1 MNHIILEGFV
11 TSGKSA
17 VSKAIAKKNGYPVVD
32 VAKEVSKRLNM
43 TGNEVSDRFGDVYFH
58 AMETF
63 ILDELAGKKKQKP
76 SVLIIS
82 SAVPAFPQN
91 QKYLKDLGHV
101 YYLKVKKGTV
111 VERLGEREKYKWI
124 TAAEEDLTERVAHL
138 LKERE
143 PGYKKCADYVIEAD
157 KKTPEEIADEILA
170 LEAEA

>member
-1 MNHIILEGFV
+1 M
-11 TSGKSA
+11 
-17 VSKAIAKKNGYPVVD
+17 
-32 VAKEVSKRLNM
+32 
-43 TGNEVSDRFGDVYFH
+43 
-58 AMETF
+58 
-63 ILDELAGKKKQKP
+63 
-76 SVLIIS
+76 LIIS